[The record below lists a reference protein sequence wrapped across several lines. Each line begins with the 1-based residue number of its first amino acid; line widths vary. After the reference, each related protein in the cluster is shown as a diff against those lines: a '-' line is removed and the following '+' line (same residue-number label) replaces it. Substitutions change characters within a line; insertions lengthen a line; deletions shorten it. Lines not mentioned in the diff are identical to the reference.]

1 MKRKSGKKHTGRTYL
16 LFALLALLCVGIA
29 ELAACRFFAPALYQ
43 QITSPVRRCL
53 QSVAEL
59 GVHTAAEVSAWWSA
73 YTAQEELSD
82 PQLAGEPAIPSD
94 TPISDPSLTELKE
107 IDSKEV
113 LTGGI
118 IPVVYYNQG
127 GAAWADQPYGDDDIG
142 HYGCGPVTMSMAVS
156 SMGGWDSDPVQMAQ
170 WSAEHGYWAKGG
182 GSYLSIIE
190 GTATAYGLTA
200 SSLVERTPQAVRET
214 LLSGNLL
221 VALMGPGHFTQGGHF
236 ILLRGVTLS
245 GMILVADP
253 NSEERSL
260 MEWDPQLILDELS
273 ASTASGAPLWVL
285 SPADS

>member
-107 IDSKEV
+107 IDGKEV

-127 GAAWADQPYGDDDIG
+127 DAAWADQPYGDDDIG

-221 VALMGPGHFTQGGHF
+221 VALMGPGHF

>member
-29 ELAACRFFAPALYQ
+29 ELAACRFLPLPS
-43 QITSPVRRCL
+43 ISKLHHRSVDVCSPLRNLACTQPQKSLPGGPLIPRRRNCPIRSL
-53 QSVAEL
+53 R
-59 GVHTAAEVSAWWSA
+59 
-73 YTAQEELSD
+73 
-82 PQLAGEPAIPSD
+82 GEPAIPSD

-107 IDSKEV
+107 IDGKEV

-127 GAAWADQPYGDDDIG
+127 DAAWADQPYGDDDIG

-200 SSLVERTPQAVRET
+200 SSLVERTPQAVR
-214 LLSGNLL
+214 GDAA
-221 VALMGPGHFTQGGHF
+221 VWKPPGRTDGSRPLYAGGATSFFCVVLHF
-236 ILLRGVTLS
+236 
-245 GMILVADP
+245 
-253 NSEERSL
+253 
-260 MEWDPQLILDELS
+260 
-273 ASTASGAPLWVL
+273 
-285 SPADS
+285 PA